1 MNRLFIFFCFTLKD
15 ITIFRVVFVCLFVLL
30 LWKIYYL
37 YTIAVTCLSYFV
49 PTVKKFFRLLY
60 HFYFSQFEILENDD
74 DRKFINIEK
83 MLDDNACA
91 VSLTYYSKVP
101 VKSRPVIRFKRLVDR
116 TRFLLELMVLFVYF
130 MIGDLLETNR
140 RLSTIVIN

>member
-1 MNRLFIFFCFTLKD
+1 MNRLFIFFLFYIKGYYNFQSCF
-15 ITIFRVVFVCLFVLL
+15 CLFIRTLTIENLL
-30 LWKIYYL
+30 LVHHRRHMFKL
-37 YTIAVTCLSYFV
+37 LC
-49 PTVKKFFRLLY
+49 TVKKFFRLLY

-101 VKSRPVIRFKRLVDR
+101 VKSRPVIRFQRLVDR

-130 MIGDLLETNR
+130 MIGDLLETNC